1 MERSWAVEPRMIAR
15 PLMVVSEPRR
25 IQIVDNTPKDNS
37 KGDSAVTTQEASVSV
52 IIPSF
57 NSAGFLADAIGS
69 VLRQTRPVQEIVVVD
84 DGSSDDTVGV
94 CARFG
99 DTVRYIRQPNA
110 GAATARNTGIRNSS
124 GDWLAF
130 LDADDLWEPHKI
142 ESQIL
147 ALEQNPTAAFAVTA
161 SLVWS
166 PGDREYQIYRWR
178 GSLDPAVMQAELL
191 VRNILTGLCSSLLV
205 RREALLAVGGFAA
218 GKLCEDRRLAIALLD
233 RFQGV
238 LLETPLIRQRPGPA
252 HFSNPERHRQEML
265 SLIADHEE
273 LFQRLDPSGRLK
285 RRAKARVY
293 ERSGMHYLENG
304 DLRTAARD
312 LRRAARLSPFLPNPW
327 RVLINA
333 CLGRLRLPSRTATPL
348 ADLRTST

>member
-1 MERSWAVEPRMIAR
+1 
-15 PLMVVSEPRR
+15 
-25 IQIVDNTPKDNS
+25 
-37 KGDSAVTTQEASVSV
+37 
-52 IIPSF
+52 
-57 NSAGFLADAIGS
+57 
-69 VLRQTRPVQEIVVVD
+69 VVD
-84 DGSSDDTVGV
+84 DGSTDNTVGV
-94 CARFG
+94 CARFAG
-99 DTVRYIRQPNA
+99 RVRYIRQPNA
-110 GAATARNTGIRNSS
+110 GASAARNTGIRNSS
-124 GDWLAF
+124 GEWLAF

-142 ESQIL
+142 ESQIA
-147 ALEQNPTAAFAVTA
+147 ALEQNPSAAFAVTA

-166 PGDREYQIYRWR
+166 PCEQAYQLSRWQ
-178 GSLDPAVMQAELL
+178 GSLDPAVMQGELL

-218 GKLCEDRRLAIALLD
+218 GKLCEDRRLAIALLE

-238 LLETPLIRQRPGPA
+238 LIEAPLIRQRPGPA

-273 LFQRLDPSGRLK
+273 LFQRLDPTGRLK

-312 LRRAARLSPFLPNPW
+312 LRRAARLSPFMPNPW

-333 CLGRLRLPSRTATPL
+333 CLGRLRIPSRTPPPT
-348 ADLRTST
+348 ADPRTST